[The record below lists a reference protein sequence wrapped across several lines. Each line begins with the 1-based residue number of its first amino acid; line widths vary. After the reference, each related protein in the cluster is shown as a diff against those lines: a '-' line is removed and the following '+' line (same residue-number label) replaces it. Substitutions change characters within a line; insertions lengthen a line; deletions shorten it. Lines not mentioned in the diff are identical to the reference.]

1 MTKCRFWE
9 NRYLPIEYSTEQLQ
23 SENGYFSLCLLK
35 KGTAVLELDGE
46 RCYLSAPALLCLN
59 PERKV
64 TLLRSNNL
72 QIKTVFF
79 SPDFINRNLSVDRI
93 LADDYEVNCK
103 LFDFPSFDLF
113 YQTDDAYNCVIPFE
127 SDELNKVEFLFDSVI
142 EQLSVQPDNM
152 WSCRAR
158 MAVIR
163 IFDYAANLY
172 EGLFG
177 VNQESDTLVDCILTF
192 IEFNLEKRFTI
203 EDLCRWYSTN
213 RTTLMADFKRVTGK
227 TINEFITD
235 KRIDLSRQVL
245 AFTNISIEELSERF
259 GFSSQSYFTRAFKKK
274 TGLSPM
280 QYRRQALEKRK
291 NEFQQKQLGA
301 SE

>member
-9 NRYLPIEYSTEQLQ
+9 NRYLPIEYSLENMQSTE
-23 SENGYFSLCLLK
+23 GYFSLCLIK
-35 KGTAVLELDGE
+35 RGNAVVSVDGIK
-46 RCYLSAPALLCLN
+46 CYLSAPALLCLN
-59 PERKV
+59 PDRKAEII
-64 TLLRSNNL
+64 RSAKL
-72 QIKTVFF
+72 QIKTIFF
-79 SPDFINRNLSVDRI
+79 APEFINRNLSVERI
-93 LADDYEVNCK
+93 TADDYELNCR
-103 LFDFPSFDLF
+103 LFDFPSIDLF
-113 YQTDDAYNCVIPFE
+113 YQTDDTFNCIIPFE
-127 SDELNKVEFLFDSVI
+127 SEELGKVEFLFDSII

-152 WSCRAR
+152 WSCRSR

-192 IEFNLEKRFTI
+192 IEFNLEKQFTI
-203 EDLCRWYSTN
+203 EWLSREYSTN

-227 TINEFITD
+227 TINEFVLD
-235 KRIDLSRQVL
+235 KRIDLSKQIL
-245 AFTNISIEELSERF
+245 AFTNISIEELALKC

-280 QYRRQALEKRK
+280 QFRKQAVEKRIH
-291 NEFQQKQLGA
+291 EFQ
-301 SE
+301 E

>member
-9 NRYLPIEYSTEQLQ
+9 NRYLPIEYSLENMQSTE
-23 SENGYFSLCLLK
+23 GYFSLCLIK
-35 KGTAVLELDGE
+35 RGNAVVSIDGIK
-46 RCYLSAPALLCLN
+46 CYLSAPALLCLN
-59 PERKV
+59 PDRK
-64 TLLRSNNL
+64 TEIIRSAKL
-72 QIKTVFF
+72 QMKTIFF
-79 SPDFINRNLSVDRI
+79 APEFINRNLSVGRSTV
-93 LADDYEVNCK
+93 DDYELNCR
-103 LFDFPSFDLF
+103 LCDFPSFDLF
-113 YQTDDAYNCVIPFE
+113 YQTDDTFNCIIPFE
-127 SDELNKVEFLFDSVI
+127 SEELGKVEFLFDSII

-192 IEFNLEKRFTI
+192 IEFNLEKQFTI
-203 EDLCRWYSTN
+203 EWLSREYSTN
-213 RTTLMADFKRVTGK
+213 RTTLMADFKRVTGM
-227 TINEFITD
+227 TINEFVLE
-235 KRIDLSRQVL
+235 KRIDLSKQIL
-245 AFTNISIEELSERF
+245 AFTNISIEELALKC

-280 QYRRQALEKRK
+280 KFRKQAVEKRIS
-291 NEFQQKQLGA
+291 EFQQ
-301 SE
+301 

>member
-9 NRYLPIEYSTEQLQ
+9 NRYLPIEYSLENMQSTE
-23 SENGYFSLCLLK
+23 GYFSLCLIK
-35 KGTAVLELDGE
+35 RGNAVVSVDGIK
-46 RCYLSAPALLCLN
+46 CYLSAPALLCLN
-59 PERKV
+59 PDRKAE
-64 TLLRSNNL
+64 
-72 QIKTVFF
+72 I
-79 SPDFINRNLSVDRI
+79 PEFINRNLSVERI
-93 LADDYEVNCK
+93 TADDYELNCR

-113 YQTDDAYNCVIPFE
+113 YQTDDTFNCIIPFE
-127 SDELNKVEFLFDSVI
+127 SEELGKVEFLFDSII

-192 IEFNLEKRFTI
+192 IEFNLEKQFTI
-203 EDLCRWYSTN
+203 EWLSREYSTN

-227 TINEFITD
+227 TINEFVLD
-235 KRIDLSRQVL
+235 KRIDLSKQIL
-245 AFTNISIEELSERF
+245 AFTNISIEELALKC

-280 QYRRQALEKRK
+280 QFRKQAVEKRIS
-291 NEFQQKQLGA
+291 EFQK
-301 SE
+301 

>member
-1 MTKCRFWE
+1 M
-9 NRYLPIEYSTEQLQ
+9 S
-23 SENGYFSLCLLK
+23 
-35 KGTAVLELDGE
+35 VDGIK
-46 RCYLSAPALLCLN
+46 CYLSAPALLCLN
-59 PERKV
+59 PDRKAEII
-64 TLLRSNNL
+64 RSAKL
-72 QIKTVFF
+72 QMKTIFF
-79 SPDFINRNLSVDRI
+79 APEFINRNLSVERI
-93 LADDYEVNCK
+93 TADDYELNCR

-113 YQTDDAYNCVIPFE
+113 YRSDDVFNGIIPFE
-127 SDELNKVEFLFDSVI
+127 SEELGKVEYLFDSII
-142 EQLSVQPDNM
+142 EQLRVQPDNM

-192 IEFNLEKRFTI
+192 IEFNLEKQFTI
-203 EDLCRWYSTN
+203 EWLSREYSTN

-227 TINEFITD
+227 TINEFVLD
-235 KRIDLSRQVL
+235 KRIDLSKQIL
-245 AFTNISIEELSERF
+245 AFTNISIEELALKC

-280 QYRRQALEKRK
+280 QFRKQAVEKRIH
-291 NEFQQKQLGA
+291 EFQK
-301 SE
+301 